1 MGGCAAEFCN
11 NSSAKG
17 YIMKI
22 FPRDKHR
29 REQWVKN
36 MDRPNWTPTNSSYL
50 CEVHFAP
57 EMWEPNRIDNK
68 RKLKPHAVPTI
79 FGFFYNKKSI
89 LSRIYT
95 IKVNKKLLQMNL
107 SMHLQAIQFVINKIF
122 EEKEI
127 ENHKCC
133 KINKKTVQN
142 LIYLRKENKI
152 LRNTNKKLKNMI
164 NNNKYRQM
172 LKEMLTNDQIRTL
185 FTKKRIKNWSN
196 ETIQRALKLQFTCG
210 TTGYEELILQ
220 GMPLPSLRTLR
231 RKLENLKFESG
242 ISNEMFDFL
251 KLKASRLQDNDKE
264 CGLVMDEMSIT
275 PKNIYDS
282 STKTMLGNITYPNQ
296 KDHK

>member
-1 MGGCAAEFCN
+1 
-11 NSSAKG
+11 
-17 YIMKI
+17 
-22 FPRDKHR
+22 
-29 REQWVKN
+29 
-36 MDRPNWTPTNSSYL
+36 
-50 CEVHFAP
+50 
-57 EMWEPNRIDNK
+57 
-68 RKLKPHAVPTI
+68 
-79 FGFFYNKKSI
+79 
-89 LSRIYT
+89 
-95 IKVNKKLLQMNL
+95 
-107 SMHLQAIQFVINKIF
+107 
-122 EEKEI
+122 
-127 ENHKCC
+127 
-133 KINKKTVQN
+133 
-142 LIYLRKENKI
+142 
-152 LRNTNKKLKNMI
+152 MI

-282 STKTMLGNITYPNQ
+282 STKTMLGNITYPNE